1 MVKITDT
8 DTVVLVKNN
17 GEVSVLKI
25 EIVKAVKAVY
35 SEDSDTVL
43 SPLGKWVIT
52 VLFRCGL
59 QFVKFDH
66 TGGFF
71 PKRFCMF
78 YFLQGGLKATFLTIS
93 PVCLQ

>member
-43 SPLGKWVIT
+43 SPLGK
-52 VLFRCGL
+52 
-59 QFVKFDH
+59 
-66 TGGFF
+66 
-71 PKRFCMF
+71 
-78 YFLQGGLKATFLTIS
+78 
-93 PVCLQ
+93 

>member
-25 EIVKAVKAVY
+25 VIVIVKAVKAVY

-43 SPLGKWVIT
+43 SPLGK
-52 VLFRCGL
+52 
-59 QFVKFDH
+59 
-66 TGGFF
+66 
-71 PKRFCMF
+71 
-78 YFLQGGLKATFLTIS
+78 
-93 PVCLQ
+93 